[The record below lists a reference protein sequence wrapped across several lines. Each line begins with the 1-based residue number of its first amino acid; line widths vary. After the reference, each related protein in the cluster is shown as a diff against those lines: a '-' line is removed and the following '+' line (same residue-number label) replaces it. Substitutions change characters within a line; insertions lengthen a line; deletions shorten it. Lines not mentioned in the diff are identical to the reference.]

1 MLPFITVPPVDIPG
15 KLPDTRWLLRRG
27 SGGVRSYI
35 MLPWYVG
42 NFTDP
47 EKAISAIVAAMF
59 NSYEAEE
66 RRA

>member
-27 SGGVRSYI
+27 SGGVRTYV

-42 NFTDP
+42 NFADS
-47 EKAISAIVAAMF
+47 EIVAAVF
-59 NSYEAEE
+59 NGYEAEE
-66 RRA
+66 FES